1 MIASS
6 PTISNII
13 VIGCGGV
20 ASWMLP
26 PLVKLIKQLEHQP
39 KLWLVDGDTI
49 EERNLERQ
57 FFNEKNIGQNKASAM
72 YDMFNPGSDEGME
85 YVGQYYTEGSILR
98 SAVEETTMP
107 EGLSLFICCADNHA
121 ARRAVLAAVDAGRGW
136 AIVSGNEYTEAEA
149 YWYERRMR
157 GSPSDPR
164 VYYPAILTDNTG
176 DPTRPEGCQG
186 LAAELSP
193 QLVLAN
199 FSAANHA
206 LWLFW
211 HHVVERH
218 QQGHDYNPDYMPVKN
233 WNFGCKFL
241 STNAS
246 HYTKE

>member
-20 ASWMLP
+20 ASWLLP
-26 PLVKLIKQLEHQP
+26 PLTKLIDQLEHKP
-39 KLWLVDGDTI
+39 LIWFVDGDTI

-57 FFNEKNIGQNKASAM
+57 WFSESDIGRNKAEAM
-72 YDMFNPGSDEGME
+72 WDKCNSSSEEF
-85 YVGQYYTEGSILR
+85 YVPQYYTEGALLR
-98 SAVEETTMP
+98 AAEDQTIVP

-121 ARRAVLAAVDAGRGW
+121 ARRAVLAAVDAGQGW
-136 AIVSGNEYTEAEA
+136 AIIAGNEYEEAEA
-149 YWYERRMR
+149 YWYERRLK
-157 GSPSDPR
+157 GTACDPR
-164 VYYPAILTDNTG
+164 VYYPAILTDHTG
-176 DPTRPEGCQG
+176 DPTAPVGCTG

-211 HHVVERH
+211 HHVVIRH
-218 QQGHDYNPDYMPVKN
+218 QQGHDYNPQYMPIKN
-233 WNFGCKFL
+233 WNYSCKFL
-241 STNAS
+241 SQNAEQLN
-246 HYTKE
+246 TKE